1 MTSQKQLFLPYGE
14 VDNAVAVRAQD
25 QENEPR
31 AERWNWDGGKK
42 STSSYYGPHLNL
54 YVQLFY
60 DVISLSLGDVIDLDH
75 QIDLYCDQIAF

>member
-1 MTSQKQLFLPYGE
+1 MPWLSEPKIKRMNQELKDGTGMGE
-14 VDNAVAVRAQD
+14 
-25 QENEPR
+25 
-31 AERWNWDGGKK
+31 KK